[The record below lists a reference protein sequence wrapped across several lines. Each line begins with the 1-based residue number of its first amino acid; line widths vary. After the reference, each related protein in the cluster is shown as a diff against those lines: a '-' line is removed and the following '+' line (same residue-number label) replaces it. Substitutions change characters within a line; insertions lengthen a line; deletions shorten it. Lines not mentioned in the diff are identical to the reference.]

1 MHYGRFRDG
10 EERSRIGGFG
20 GSTTLKSLD
29 QSEPRG
35 FSGSPQPIS
44 DNVTTKTQL
53 SRAVLSQHPVQRAK
67 RPFSAV
73 FDTKMAAAASSS
85 QQQAATQQKQPQGQ
99 SLTSPGTLDQHD
111 SHSRAVDLQTQY
123 SNYKNT
129 LQQIA
134 QKIGDIEQEAEEHKF
149 VTPLPLLDQ
158 ACAGNF
164 GAAFWGSQVLPTDQR
179 GAEKGTG
186 RYGEAVQ
193 VEAG

>member
-1 MHYGRFRDG
+1 
-10 EERSRIGGFG
+10 
-20 GSTTLKSLD
+20 
-29 QSEPRG
+29 
-35 FSGSPQPIS
+35 
-44 DNVTTKTQL
+44 
-53 SRAVLSQHPVQRAK
+53 
-67 RPFSAV
+67 
-73 FDTKMAAAASSS
+73 MAAAASSS

-158 ACAGNF
+158 VRVEIACNTT
-164 GAAFWGSQVLPTDQR
+164 S
-179 GAEKGTG
+179 
-186 RYGEAVQ
+186 
-193 VEAG
+193 